1 MYNLTF
7 AGVDGQVTCTTFL
20 HAYSYGCFSLDFH
33 HHLSMII
40 TNQVND
46 LHMPKKTRTKSLI
59 LLSNA

>member
-20 HAYSYGCFSLDFH
+20 HAYSYGCFSLD
-33 HHLSMII
+33 LRMII